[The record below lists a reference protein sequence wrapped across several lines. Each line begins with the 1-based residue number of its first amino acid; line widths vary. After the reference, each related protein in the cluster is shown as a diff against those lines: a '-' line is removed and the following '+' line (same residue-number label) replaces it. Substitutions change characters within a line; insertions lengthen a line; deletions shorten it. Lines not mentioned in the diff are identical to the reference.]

1 MVVKYPNFDGT
12 QACAT
17 EDAELFFPEGGSKE
31 AYAAKRK
38 AIQICQSCKFT
49 ETCLDYALR
58 TDVKGIWAG
67 TDERERQ
74 RIRRERGIK
83 DVEYM
88 YLSIDRLTR

>member
-17 EDAELFFPEGGSKE
+17 EDVNTFFPEGSSKE
-31 AYAAKRK
+31 AYASKRK
-38 AIQICQSCKFT
+38 ALQICNSCHFT
-49 ETCLDYALR
+49 EPCLDYALR